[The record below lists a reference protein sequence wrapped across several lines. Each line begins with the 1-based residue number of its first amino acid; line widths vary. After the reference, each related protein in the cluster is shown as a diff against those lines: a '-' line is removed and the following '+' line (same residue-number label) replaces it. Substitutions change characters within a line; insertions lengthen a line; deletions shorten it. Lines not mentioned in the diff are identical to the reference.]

1 MIGLGAMGSAL
12 ASALVRAGHPTTVWN
27 RTPRT
32 VEGAKIASSVAEAA
46 AASPL
51 TLVCV
56 AGAEVSDTLLAQA
69 GDLTGRTVVNFT
81 TTTSASTRASGEIV
95 TRQGGEYVDGAILAV
110 PPAIGTE
117 AALLFVSRDTPALSA
132 LGTVMAVADPS
143 LWDLALLSGMY
154 GMVGGALQAFA
165 LVRAAGGTAS
175 ELSGLLVAFL
185 TEMAGDLTAM
195 AERVDA
201 GEHPTQSP
209 LAMQAAG
216 VKLTDV
222 SREYG
227 VRADLMTPIE
237 ALIAEGVQRST
248 ATRTCRRWPICWW
261 RHEWSLGGP
270 DRGLLGGTQLGMGR
284 RPRRCCAPG
293 APKVLG
299 TAGAVGDVHVDLTL
313 ALSTSMRWSRRSA
326 SGSGRST
333 YST

>member
-1 MIGLGAMGSAL
+1 MTEHKTPVTVIGLGAMGSAL

-237 ALIAEGVQRST
+237 ALIAEGVQAGHGDEDLS
-248 ATRTCRRWPICWW
+248 A
-261 RHEWSLGGP
+261 LA
-270 DRGLLGGTQLGMGR
+270 DLLV
-284 RPRRCCAPG
+284 A
-293 APKVLG
+293 A
-299 TAGAVGDVHVDLTL
+299 
-313 ALSTSMRWSRRSA
+313 
-326 SGSGRST
+326 
-333 YST
+333 